1 MNITITKTQS
11 PKPLPDN
18 ATLGFGRIFTDHMF
32 AMEYTS
38 GAWRD
43 PRIVPYGDISLPP
56 AAAVFHYGAEVFEGL
71 KAYRRKDGGVQLFR
85 PLDNMHRLND
95 SAARLCLP
103 QIDPDVGLEAL
114 KALVKLDAAWV
125 PNAPGTSL
133 YLRPVLFATD
143 PDLSLHGI
151 RQASFYIIASPSGSY
166 YKEGLAPVR
175 IMIETQD
182 VRAVRGGTGY
192 AKCGGNYA
200 AATRAGDR
208 AEKLGFSQV
217 LWLDG
222 VERKYVEEVGSMNVM
237 FKIEGRVVTPPIG
250 TPI

>member
-103 QIDPDVGLEAL
+103 QIDPDMGLEAL

-125 PNAPGTSL
+125 PSAPGTSL

-151 RQASFYIIASPSGSY
+151 RQASFYIIASPS
-166 YKEGLAPVR
+166 L
-175 IMIETQD
+175 
-182 VRAVRGGTGY
+182 
-192 AKCGGNYA
+192 
-200 AATRAGDR
+200 
-208 AEKLGFSQV
+208 
-217 LWLDG
+217 
-222 VERKYVEEVGSMNVM
+222 
-237 FKIEGRVVTPPIG
+237 
-250 TPI
+250 